1 MSNVRESLQL
11 NTYNVLQLVKAVAEA
26 GGHPYIFT
34 DQLTLKE
41 LMAILAQNNIKLT
54 AVHMKGNKDD

>member
-11 NTYNVLQLVKAVAEA
+11 NTYNVLELVKAVVEA
-26 GGHPYIFT
+26 GGHPCIFT
-34 DQLTLKE
+34 DELTLKE

-54 AVHMKGNKDD
+54 AVHIKESKHE